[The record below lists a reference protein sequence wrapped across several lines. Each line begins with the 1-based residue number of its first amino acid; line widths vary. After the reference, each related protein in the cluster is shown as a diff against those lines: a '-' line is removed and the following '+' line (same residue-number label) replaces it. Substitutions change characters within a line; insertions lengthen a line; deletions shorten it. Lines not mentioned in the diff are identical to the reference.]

1 MCPVPLAE
9 RGWTSGVKAAYSE
22 QAKNSGLGAL
32 LSYGHRRRKPEAVI
46 RSAEPTSAPSS
57 SRIEMK
63 YYRMMIV
70 NLTRADEKRLKEI
83 AKFMK
88 DYPMKTPLPSDVHFL
103 LALLESDPEYLA
115 LWRKLERDGKIPEA
129 G

>member
-1 MCPVPLAE
+1 
-9 RGWTSGVKAAYSE
+9 
-22 QAKNSGLGAL
+22 
-32 LSYGHRRRKPEAVI
+32 
-46 RSAEPTSAPSS
+46 
-57 SRIEMK
+57 MK

-88 DYPMKTPLPSDVHFL
+88 DYPMKTPLPSDMHFL

-115 LWRKLERDGKIPEA
+115 FWRKLERDGKIPEA